1 MTESGKIALNDEE
14 FVLPELVR
22 DLVAII
28 LPQANAKKLQF
39 DVSVG
44 SMEHERVIGD
54 TLRISQAILN
64 VVGNALKF
72 TEPGGS
78 VKLDI
83 CELPPQYHGYG
94 MYQFVVSDT
103 GVGIPEDFLDKIFDP
118 FERVRTCTISKVEGT
133 GLGMAITKNIVDM
146 VNGRIAVASERGK
159 GTTFTL
165 TFPLKLQE
173 DEAEAFDCSALRDLR
188 ALVVDDDRDVC
199 ENTARMLEDIGM
211 RGEWVLTGAE
221 AVEKAASA
229 HRANRDYHSVIVDW
243 KMPGMDGLET
253 ARRIRGIVGD
263 EVPIIILTAYDWT
276 EIEEEA
282 KEAGV
287 DAFLPKPLF
296 RSHLCHAL
304 RDTVLGGQGAQ
315 EAAPDENAETVFD
328 ARVLLVEDNDINME
342 IAGTFIQQYGCAI
355 EQAWDGEEAVRMI
368 KGMPKGYY
376 KLVFMDIQMPKM
388 DGYEATRRIRQ
399 MEQSQ
404 GASHIPI
411 VAMSANAF
419 VEDMDKAYTAG
430 MDDYITKPIALEEIS
445 NVLKKYV
452 GGIGKSL

>member
-1 MTESGKIALNDEE
+1 MINDVLDMSKIESGKIALNDEE

-146 VNGRIAVASERGK
+146 VNGPDRRGERAGK
-159 GTTFTL
+159 GTTFD
-165 TFPLKLQE
+165 P
-173 DEAEAFDCSALRDLR
+173 
-188 ALVVDDDRDVC
+188 DV
-199 ENTARMLEDIGM
+199 
-211 RGEWVLTGAE
+211 
-221 AVEKAASA
+221 
-229 HRANRDYHSVIVDW
+229 
-243 KMPGMDGLET
+243 P
-253 ARRIRGIVGD
+253 
-263 EVPIIILTAYDWT
+263 P
-276 EIEEEA
+276 
-282 KEAGV
+282 
-287 DAFLPKPLF
+287 
-296 RSHLCHAL
+296 
-304 RDTVLGGQGAQ
+304 
-315 EAAPDENAETVFD
+315 
-328 ARVLLVEDNDINME
+328 E
-342 IAGTFIQQYGCAI
+342 IAGGR
-355 EQAWDGEEAVRMI
+355 G
-368 KGMPKGYY
+368 
-376 KLVFMDIQMPKM
+376 
-388 DGYEATRRIRQ
+388 
-399 MEQSQ
+399 
-404 GASHIPI
+404 
-411 VAMSANAF
+411 
-419 VEDMDKAYTAG
+419 
-430 MDDYITKPIALEEIS
+430 
-445 NVLKKYV
+445 
-452 GGIGKSL
+452 